1 MCDNITYPQPL
12 KPGDKIAIV
21 SPAGIVNPDFVHTAM
36 QVLSREGWNPYIS
49 KHALGKHGSFS
60 GSIAHRL
67 EDITNAFLDPDTRA
81 ILCSRGGYGAIHLL
95 DDLSALPLERNPKWL
110 IGFSDISAL
119 HALLSS
125 KGIASIHAPMAKHL
139 THENGTDIYSQQ
151 LFDILRGNHPQYNWD
166 THPLNKYGTVSG
178 QLRGGNLAVLQALIN
193 TPYDVFKKDI
203 ILFIE
208 DIGEPIYKVQR
219 MLYQLKLS
227 GILQS
232 LKGLIVGQFTNY
244 QPDANFADMETMISA
259 LVYPYD
265 FPVTFNAPIG
275 HVNNNVPLVIGSEI
289 TLSVTEKA
297 TSLQ

>member
-1 MCDNITYPQPL
+1 MCDNFTYPQPL
-12 KPGDKIAIV
+12 KPGDKIAII
-21 SPAGIVNPDFVHTAM
+21 SPAGIVNPDFVHVAM
-36 QVLSREGWNPYIS
+36 QVLSHEGWSPYIS

-60 GSIAHRL
+60 GSVAHRL
-67 EDITNAFLDPDTRA
+67 EDITDAFLDPDTRA

-95 DDLSALPLERNPKWL
+95 DDLSALPLERDPKWL
-110 IGFSDISAL
+110 IGFSDISVL
-119 HALLSS
+119 HALMSS
-125 KGIASIHAPMAKHL
+125 KGIASIHAPMAKHFA
-139 THENGTDIYSQQ
+139 HEKGKDIYSQQ
-151 LFDILRGNHPQYNWD
+151 LFEILRGNRQQYNWD
-166 THPLNKYGTVSG
+166 THSLNKYGTVSG
-178 QLRGGNLAVLQALIN
+178 QLTGGNLAVLQALIN
-193 TPYDVFKKDI
+193 TPYNIFKKDT

-244 QPDANFADMETMISA
+244 QPDANFSDMETMIST
-259 LVYPYD
+259 LVAQYD
-265 FPVTFNAPIG
+265 FPVAFSAPIG
-275 HVNNNVPLVIGSEI
+275 HINNNIPLVIGSKI